1 MRLNEETVLVG
12 SSVVLVPYRK
22 EHVPQYH
29 EWMQSP
35 ILQEQT
41 ASEPLTLEQEYEMQ
55 AKWHLDED
63 KLTFIVLHK
72 EDAESAESVER
83 LLARCRM
90 AGDVNVFLSEDAE
103 EEEEDEGARTQKQLR
118 GEMEVMIAEPSLRR
132 HGLASQALQLLMHY
146 VTQEQPT
153 SKRPLLSPFN
163 LFVKVG
169 LSNSPSRA
177 LFARLGFE
185 EVKVSEVW
193 QEVEMRYTRGE
204 GSAGMPPQRVLR
216 WARD

>member
-1 MRLNEETVLVG
+1 
-12 SSVVLVPYRK
+12 
-22 EHVPQYH
+22 
-29 EWMQSP
+29 MQSP
-35 ILQEQT
+35 TLQEQT

-72 EDAESAESVER
+72 ENSESVESVER

-103 EEEEDEGARTQKQLR
+103 EEEEEDEGARTQKQPR

-153 SKRPLLSPFN
+153 SKRPLLSPAN

-193 QEVEMRYTRGE
+193 QEVEMRYTTGE
-204 GSAGMPPQRVLR
+204 GSVGMPPQRVLR